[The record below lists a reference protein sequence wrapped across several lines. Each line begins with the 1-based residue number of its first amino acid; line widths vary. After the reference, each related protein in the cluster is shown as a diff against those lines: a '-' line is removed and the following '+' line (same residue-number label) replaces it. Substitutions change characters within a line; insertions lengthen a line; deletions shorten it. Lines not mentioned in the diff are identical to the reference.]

1 MFANVKTNKIE
12 MSKREANAIGR
23 TSSDEFKEFVSLK
36 SVFPTFEI
44 KVVSR
49 KANPLHK
56 GLKYEV
62 MEDYIKNSD
71 NENKEELLENFKT
84 LTKNDGGYKNAN
96 AFEVRE
102 WFLDTF
108 PEIEQAEKERRAK
121 VEKILNEAK
130 ENKIEYLRKVA

>member
-36 SVFPTFEI
+36 AVFPTFEI
-44 KVVSR
+44 KFVSR

-56 GLKYEV
+56 GLTYKF
-62 MEDYIKNSD
+62 MEDYILKSD
-71 NENKEELLENFKT
+71 SENKEELLENFKS
-84 LTKNDGGYKNAN
+84 LTKNDGGFKNAN

-102 WFLDTF
+102 WFLKEF
-108 PEIEQAEKERRAK
+108 PEYKKAKEDHRK
-121 VEKILNEAK
+121 EIDKILG
-130 ENKIEYLRKVA
+130 KVA

>member
-36 SVFPTFEI
+36 AVFPTFEI

-71 NENKEELLENFKT
+71 NENKDELLENFKT

-102 WFLDTF
+102 WFLKEF
-108 PEIEQAEKERRAK
+108 PEYKKAKEDHRK
-121 VEKILNEAK
+121 EIDKILG
-130 ENKIEYLRKVA
+130 KVA

>member
-102 WFLDTF
+102 WFLKEF
-108 PEIEQAEKERRAK
+108 PEYKKAKEDHRK
-121 VEKILNEAK
+121 EIDKILGKA
-130 ENKIEYLRKVA
+130 A